1 MFMDRIYTAH
11 DSDLNL
17 FKEFATKSNFG
28 LKQSKIW
35 KLILRLQTE
44 TKKLELTV
52 SLDTDF
58 YRYPYCDTIAYLNK
72 SNNISNSDDDY
83 ELELKTP
90 MVVQWVMKMM
100 GIMTVMMKTIQ
111 MKIIK

>member
-1 MFMDRIYTAH
+1 LQ
-11 DSDLNL
+11 LNQIFW
-17 FKEFATKSNFG
+17 FKTEQDMEVDTQITNG
-28 LKQSKIW
+28 L
-35 KLILRLQTE
+35 
-44 TKKLELTV
+44 KKLELTV
-52 SLDTDF
+52 SLDTTDF

-72 SNNISNSDDDY
+72 SNISNSDDDY

-111 MKIIK
+111 MKK